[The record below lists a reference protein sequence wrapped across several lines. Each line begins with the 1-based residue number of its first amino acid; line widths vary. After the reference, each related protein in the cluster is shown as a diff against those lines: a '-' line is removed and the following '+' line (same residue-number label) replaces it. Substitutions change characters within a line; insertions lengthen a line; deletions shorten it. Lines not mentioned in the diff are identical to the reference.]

1 MAKYSCEICQS
12 VFSQKGHLEAH
23 KKRKRPCKKDNTIEA
38 LVEKKVQEMLT
49 KTMEGAVKFDPTTTT
64 SIQLHQMDYTLK
76 TIPELKEL
84 CKQRKIKGIS
94 GKLKADLVKLLEP
107 TSSVA
112 VVSPTS
118 APITEPTSVTITG
131 TPTETTL
138 NLTDMINKVSY
149 GECVAMMK
157 KIPANSIDMVC
168 TDPPYFLDG
177 LGDDWNKESLDTKG
191 SSAVVGNLPKGMK
204 FDRNQSKKFNEFY
217 SKVSAEIFRIL
228 KPGGAFVSFSSPRL
242 YHSMAMAIE
251 DEGFEIRDMLGWIY
265 TQSQVKA
272 FSQDH
277 IIDKDKSLTTEQKTK
292 LKETCT
298 NWKTP
303 QLKPAIE
310 PMCLAV
316 KPIAG
321 RYIDNFQ
328 KYGTGLMNT
337 SEETKTGE
345 GFFPSNIITTEK
357 VEESMDR
364 VFLVSKPN
372 KAEKGDYNTHLSVK
386 PVHLIS
392 HLVKLFTKEDA
403 IVLDPF
409 MGSGTTAVACVQA
422 KRRFVGFDIN
432 KEYIKITERRIKD
445 STSQTSA

>member
-1 MAKYSCEICQS
+1 MAKYTCETCQKS
-12 VFSQKGHLEAH
+12 FSQKGHLEDH
-23 KKRKRPCKKDNTIEA
+23 NNRKRPCKKENTIEEII
-38 LVEKKVQEMLT
+38 EKKVKEALL
-49 KTMEGAVKFDPTTTT
+49 KTNEGPLKIDSTPTTI
-64 SIQLHQMDYTLK
+64 IQSGQMDYSKK
-76 TIPELKEL
+76 TRKELISL
-84 CKQRKIKGIS
+84 CKQKKIKGIS
-94 GKLKADLVKLLEP
+94 GKSKGDLVKLLESSSFTAVIP
-107 TSSVA
+107 T
-112 VVSPTS
+112 TS
-118 APITEPTSVTITG
+118 EATSEITFD
-131 TPTETTL
+131 L
-138 NLTDMINKVSY
+138 NDIINKVSY
-149 GECVAMMK
+149 GECVDMMK

-177 LGDDWNKESLDTKG
+177 LGDDWNKESLDNKG

-204 FDRNQSKKFNEFY
+204 FDRSQSKKFNEFY
-217 SKVSAEIFRIL
+217 SKVSSEVFRIL
-228 KPGGAFVSFSSPRL
+228 KPGGAFISFSSPRL
-242 YHSMAMAIE
+242 YHSMAMAVE
-251 DEGFEIRDMLGWIY
+251 EAGFEIRDMLGWIY

-277 IIDKDKSLTTEQKTK
+277 IIEKDKSLNAEQKSK
-292 LKETCT
+292 LKEACN

-316 KPIAG
+316 KPIEG

-337 SEETKTGE
+337 SDETKTGE
-345 GFFPSNIITTEK
+345 GFFPSNIITTDK

-372 KAEKGDYNTHLSVK
+372 KTEKGEYNTHLSVK
-386 PVHLIS
+386 PVNLIS
-392 HLVKLFTKEDA
+392 HLVKLFTKEEA

-422 KRRFVGFDIN
+422 KRRYVGFDIN
-432 KEYIKITERRIKD
+432 KEYIKITERRIKE
-445 STSQTSA
+445 SMAHTSP

>member
-1 MAKYSCEICQS
+1 
-12 VFSQKGHLEAH
+12 
-23 KKRKRPCKKDNTIEA
+23 
-38 LVEKKVQEMLT
+38 
-49 KTMEGAVKFDPTTTT
+49 
-64 SIQLHQMDYTLK
+64 
-76 TIPELKEL
+76 
-84 CKQRKIKGIS
+84 
-94 GKLKADLVKLLEP
+94 
-107 TSSVA
+107 
-112 VVSPTS
+112 
-118 APITEPTSVTITG
+118 
-131 TPTETTL
+131 
-138 NLTDMINKVSY
+138 
-149 GECVAMMK
+149 
-157 KIPANSIDMVC
+157 
-168 TDPPYFLDG
+168 
-177 LGDDWNKESLDTKG
+177 
-191 SSAVVGNLPKGMK
+191 
-204 FDRNQSKKFNEFY
+204 
-217 SKVSAEIFRIL
+217 
-228 KPGGAFVSFSSPRL
+228 
-242 YHSMAMAIE
+242 
-251 DEGFEIRDMLGWIY
+251 MLGWIY

-277 IIDKDKSLTTEQKTK
+277 IIEKDKSLTAEQKTK
-292 LKETCT
+292 LKETCN

-316 KPIAG
+316 KPIEG

-372 KAEKGDYNTHLSVK
+372 KTEKGDYNTHLSVK
-386 PVHLIS
+386 PVNLIS

-422 KRRFVGFDIN
+422 KRRYVGFDIN